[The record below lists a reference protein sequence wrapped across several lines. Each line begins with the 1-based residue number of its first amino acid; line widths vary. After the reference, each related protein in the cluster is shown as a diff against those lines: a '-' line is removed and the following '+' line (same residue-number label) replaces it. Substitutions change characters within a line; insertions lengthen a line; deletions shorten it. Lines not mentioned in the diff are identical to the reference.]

1 MASEN
6 SLQEGAMADDRP
18 EIEPAEGSRSASVQ
32 MADDEADA
40 QRKPLPPEVLGAKPP
55 GDSLTWVV
63 KGF

>member
-1 MASEN
+1 MMAGESVRHAG
-6 SLQEGAMADDRP
+6 GAPGETP
-18 EIEPAEGSRSASVQ
+18 EIEAAERTLEPAVGGGGNG
-32 MADDEADA
+32 